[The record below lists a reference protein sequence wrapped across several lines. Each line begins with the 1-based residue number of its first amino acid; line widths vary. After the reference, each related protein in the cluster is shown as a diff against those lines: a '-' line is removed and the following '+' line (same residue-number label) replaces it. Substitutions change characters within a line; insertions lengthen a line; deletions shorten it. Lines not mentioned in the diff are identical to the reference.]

1 MSEVEVTQVDQEEYP
16 EMHRVLELALEAGR
30 ILLRNGAEIFR
41 CRRDNR
47 TYLQK
52 IWCGSSGFLCTE

>member
-16 EMHRVLELALEAGR
+16 EMHRVLELAVRSRAYFVEKR
-30 ILLRNGAEIFR
+30 SRDFP